1 MTPLIFTLIIFAY
14 LIGSVS
20 SAILLC
26 RLFRL
31 PDPRE
36 QGSKNPGTTNVL
48 RLAGKNMAAAV
59 LFLDI
64 LKGFFTVW
72 TVQVLSMSNLVIA
85 IAAIAVFLGQ
95 LFPIFFNFRGGKGI
109 AITVGIIT
117 AFYWQLS
124 LLLVLIWVLVFL
136 IFRISSL
143 AALIATIVAIMS
155 VFWLPDREFA
165 SCIMIMS
172 LLIFFRHKQNI
183 KNLFNKS
190 ECKIKIY

>member
-1 MTPLIFTLIIFAY
+1 MTPLAFTLIICAY

-48 RLAGKNMAAAV
+48 RIAGKNLAALV
-59 LFLDI
+59 LCLDV
-64 LKGFFTVW
+64 LKGFFIVW
-72 TVQVLSMSNLVIA
+72 TVQLLSMPSWVIS
-85 IAAIAVFLGQ
+85 IAVLAGFLGQ
-95 LFPIFFNFRGGKGI
+95 LFPIFFKFRGGKGI
-109 AITVGIIT
+109 AITLGIIA

-124 LLLVLIWVLVFL
+124 LLLLLTWVLVFL

-143 AALIATIVAIMS
+143 AAISATIVAIIS
-155 VFWLPDREFA
+155 TFWLPNREFA
-165 SCIMIMS
+165 VCIMIIS
-172 LLIFFRHKQNI
+172 LLILFRHKQNI
-183 KNLFNKS
+183 KNLFNKT

>member
-1 MTPLIFTLIIFAY
+1 MTPLAFTLIICAY

-48 RLAGKNMAAAV
+48 RIAGKNLAVLV
-59 LFLDI
+59 LFLDV

-72 TVQVLSMSNLVIA
+72 TVQLLSMPSWAIS
-85 IAAIAVFLGQ
+85 IAALAGFLGQ
-95 LFPIFFNFRGGKGI
+95 LFPIFFKFRGGKGI
-109 AITVGIIT
+109 AITLGIIA

-124 LLLVLIWVLVFL
+124 LLLLLTWVLVFL

-143 AALIATIVAIMS
+143 AAISATIVAIIS
-155 VFWLPDREFA
+155 TFWLPNRDFA
-165 SCIMIMS
+165 VCIMIIS
-172 LLIFFRHKQNI
+172 LLILFRHKQNI
-183 KNLFNKS
+183 KNLFNKT

>member
-1 MTPLIFTLIIFAY
+1 MTPLAFTLIICAY

-48 RLAGKNMAAAV
+48 RIAGKNLAALV
-59 LFLDI
+59 LFLDV

-72 TVQVLSMSNLVIA
+72 TVQLLSMPSWAIS
-85 IAAIAVFLGQ
+85 IAALAGFLGQ
-95 LFPIFFNFRGGKGI
+95 LFPIFFKFRGGKGI
-109 AITVGIIT
+109 AITLGIIA

-124 LLLVLIWVLVFL
+124 LLLLLTWVLVFL

-143 AALIATIVAIMS
+143 AAISATIVAIIS
-155 VFWLPDREFA
+155 TFWLPNRDFA
-165 SCIMIMS
+165 VCIMIIS
-172 LLIFFRHKQNI
+172 LLILFRHKQNI
-183 KNLFNKS
+183 KNLFNKT

>member
-1 MTPLIFTLIIFAY
+1 MTPLAFTLIICAY

-48 RLAGKNMAAAV
+48 RIAGKNLAALV
-59 LFLDI
+59 LFLDV

-72 TVQVLSMSNLVIA
+72 TVQLLSMPSWAIS
-85 IAAIAVFLGQ
+85 IAALAGFLGQ
-95 LFPIFFNFRGGKGI
+95 LFPIFFKFRGGKGI
-109 AITVGIIT
+109 AITLGIIA

-124 LLLVLIWVLVFL
+124 LLILLTWVLVFL

-143 AALIATIVAIMS
+143 AAISATIVAIIS
-155 VFWLPDREFA
+155 TFWLPNRDFA
-165 SCIMIMS
+165 VCIMIIS
-172 LLIFFRHKQNI
+172 LLILFRHKQNI
-183 KNLFNKS
+183 KNLFNKT